1 MAEWQNGVTMREIPV
16 VKLICWVA
24 IATIS
29 AGSHAQQACDI
40 NGEWVNP
47 NNGSTTAGKT
57 GIMRCR
63 ERNGHESGLV
73 VREQELQ
80 NGRFMGI
87 VRYYKDGVLE
97 REYSV
102 NENGN
107 REGLSRDYAATPG
120 KNPLLREE
128 TLRNGTTVGLTRTWY
143 ESGQLRRV
151 SFYGDKGQNEAVAE
165 FTPGGKLSEL
175 RCAARAQLAPH
186 ADDAAWCGFG
196 GNGGGAPGKVT
207 LYSSVGTSTASRAR
221 KSKPSLWM
229 AVRGNAKRVTTTT
242 DR

>member
-1 MAEWQNGVTMREIPV
+1 MPPKPMAEWQNGVTMREIPV

-24 IATIS
+24 IATMS

-63 ERNGHESGLV
+63 ERNGHESGPV

-151 SFYGDKGQNEAVAE
+151 SFYGDKGQNEA
-165 FTPGGKLSEL
+165 GGRKREKN
-175 RCAARAQLAPH
+175 RPNRA
-186 ADDAAWCGFG
+186 
-196 GNGGGAPGKVT
+196 K
-207 LYSSVGTSTASRAR
+207 
-221 KSKPSLWM
+221 
-229 AVRGNAKRVTTTT
+229 
-242 DR
+242 